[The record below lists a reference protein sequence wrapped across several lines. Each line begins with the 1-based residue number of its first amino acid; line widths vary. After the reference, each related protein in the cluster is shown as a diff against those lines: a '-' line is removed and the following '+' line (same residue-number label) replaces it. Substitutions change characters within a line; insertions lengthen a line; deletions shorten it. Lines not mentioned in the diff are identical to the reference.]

1 MTGIGGGGTKPPIG
15 SPSSKGPSIGGLF
28 GGVTSPIVKQVS
40 GGDVEPATLPPCCP
54 CRVQNCEGHPPQRN
68 RSSMLRSGLP
78 PPGGPPR
85 FPYTPTPPGGTPSI
99 SLYPPKALV
108 TESVIYAALGLPPR
122 GVSDYRAQRLALYAA
137 SRERDRNAF
146 CGEHGQSL
154 DWIVRGDPGG
164 MICNA
169 AARSARTAA
178 TARGAKP

>member
-68 RSSMLRSGLP
+68 RSSMLRSAYP

-85 FPYTPTPPGGTPSI
+85 FPYTPTPP
-99 SLYPPKALV
+99 
-108 TESVIYAALGLPPR
+108 
-122 GVSDYRAQRLALYAA
+122 
-137 SRERDRNAF
+137 
-146 CGEHGQSL
+146 
-154 DWIVRGDPGG
+154 RGDPLDFPIPPQGACDGIGHLCCARPTPPGG
-164 MICNA
+164 SVITERNGWRCTQRLVNA
-169 AARSARTAA
+169 TEMRSAASTGSRSI
-178 TARGAKP
+178 GS